1 MPPKNFNPK
10 TTTWSGARRQ
20 EAQELSGD
28 PKRLR
33 AKNREVHRQYSNVG
47 YNTPVSASVSQGG
60 ADSSYVGFVSHAR
73 VSVDFLGKVVAT
85 AFNPEYVGMLL
96 DNKYITPDQARW
108 CISMCSYAGVIPPY
122 NLVEHAA
129 TDSETGEAV
138 NPTEKSNARME
149 TCYTMG
155 LNFRGKKAPQEFI
168 EWCRRKGVDI
178 TAYYQYGAEMCECY
192 CRAFPEKTHML
203 PGTKTWAPKSKD
215 KIPLP
220 QDTKPEQLPKP
231 PTPQSA
237 TVFQTQAIPGLATPS
252 TSGADGASPT
262 APAASTTATP
272 LAASAAGAQGALATP
287 PVASAASMG
296 GPVTVQVD
304 SATAALL
311 GRMGHGIMGL
321 PSAAWD
327 PFQAQRDQFHA
338 HASGARAAARAASHP
353 TLRSCGSDDEW
364 DGDST

>member
-10 TTTWSGARRQ
+10 TTTWSGERRQ

-168 EWCRRKGVDI
+168 EWCRCG
-178 TAYYQYGAEMCECY
+178 
-192 CRAFPEKTHML
+192 RAGSLSH
-203 PGTKTWAPKSKD
+203 
-215 KIPLP
+215 
-220 QDTKPEQLPKP
+220 
-231 PTPQSA
+231 
-237 TVFQTQAIPGLATPS
+237 
-252 TSGADGASPT
+252 
-262 APAASTTATP
+262 
-272 LAASAAGAQGALATP
+272 
-287 PVASAASMG
+287 
-296 GPVTVQVD
+296 
-304 SATAALL
+304 
-311 GRMGHGIMGL
+311 
-321 PSAAWD
+321 
-327 PFQAQRDQFHA
+327 
-338 HASGARAAARAASHP
+338 AARGFCREHGRPRDRASRFRYGRAPWSDGPWNHGVSP
-353 TLRSCGSDDEW
+353 NRLGSVSSPAGSISRPRFRSSRCRSRCL
-364 DGDST
+364 SSHTAHM